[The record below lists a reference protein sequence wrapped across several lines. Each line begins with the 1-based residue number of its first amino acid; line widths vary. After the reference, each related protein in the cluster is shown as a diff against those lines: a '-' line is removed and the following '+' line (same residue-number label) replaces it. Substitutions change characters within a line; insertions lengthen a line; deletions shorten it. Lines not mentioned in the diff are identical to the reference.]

1 MKYNSEV
8 ARSQTTEGFKD
19 NYQHLFMMS
28 RTTAEASKLHLL
40 LSIDLQLRLHNW
52 IRQFWKFHVNKMYS
66 YIDIFAQEKDL
77 SSCIFA
83 Y

>member
-1 MKYNSEV
+1 MKYNSKV
-8 ARSQTTEGFKD
+8 AGSQTSEGFKD

-28 RTTAEASKLHLL
+28 RTIAEASKLHLL
-40 LSIDLQLRLHNW
+40 LGIALLLRLHNW
-52 IRQFWKFHVNKMYS
+52 IRQFWKFQVNKMCS